1 MDSCNKVLDYPNM
14 TAIPT
19 YALYGERQT
28 HGEHWLHWETI
39 TSRSRLYGFRIAAHR
54 HDALYQLIYVSD
66 GRASVVID
74 GEAVEVTPPAIMV
87 LPPLSVHGFEFSSD
101 IEGVVLTFFARD
113 VQAALA
119 DIGEESHGLNR
130 PGILRPVEGV
140 VGKGQIDI
148 AIRRLIAEVDHRAP
162 GQEAAL
168 RAQLT
173 LLLVALHRLDLAAAR
188 NAREEGEVSARHGRA
203 FLALVDAH
211 YRDTRKIGFYASRL
225 GITPPTST
233 ASAARSSGHRPWRH
247 RAADR
252 LGAALLQFSVLSV
265 KETASCSAI
274 PTRPISSS
282 LQDASG
288 KAPSAAQYDYL
299 KIGRKQMRRELI
311 DFSGGWVF
319 GQNPPAPQRG
329 GCRSPILTRRPISAP
344 SPMKS
349 ASPPTR
355 IEGGNRRRLEAAMA
369 NARVARNGGR
379 SRHRSLTPF
388 EARLTGRLRNR
399 ENILTVTVD
408 GGENPKSALWQQID
422 YLTYAGLYRE
432 RGCATAPVFLGNC
445 GRRPILAER
454 KTVQARVEIANP
466 QGLTLSGTLTA
477 RLLGGEAG
485 GGGSHQGRQSKPSQ
499 DTGRA

>member
-1 MDSCNKVLDYPNM
+1 MDSRNKVLDYPNM

-173 LLLVALHRLDLAAAR
+173 LLLVALHRLDFAAAR

-225 GITPPTST
+225 GITPTHLNRVCRQIFG
-233 ASAARSSGHRPWRH
+233 ASALGVIERRIVLEARRY
-247 RAADR
+247 
-252 LGAALLQFSVLSV
+252 LQFSVLSV
-265 KETASCSAI
+265 KE
-274 PTRPISSS
+274 
-282 LQDASG
+282 
-288 KAPSAAQYDYL
+288 
-299 KIGRKQMRRELI
+299 IGILLGYP
-311 DFSGGWVF
+311 DPAYFSRF
-319 GQNPPAPQRG
+319 
-329 GCRSPILTRRPISAP
+329 ITRRVGQ
-344 SPMKS
+344 SPQ
-349 ASPPTR
+349 A
-355 IEGGNRRRLEAAMA
+355 
-369 NARVARNGGR
+369 
-379 SRHRSLTPF
+379 
-388 EARLTGRLRNR
+388 LRNTITSR
-399 ENILTVTVD
+399 
-408 GGENPKSALWQQID
+408 
-422 YLTYAGLYRE
+422 
-432 RGCATAPVFLGNC
+432 
-445 GRRPILAER
+445 
-454 KTVQARVEIANP
+454 
-466 QGLTLSGTLTA
+466 
-477 RLLGGEAG
+477 
-485 GGGSHQGRQSKPSQ
+485 
-499 DTGRA
+499 